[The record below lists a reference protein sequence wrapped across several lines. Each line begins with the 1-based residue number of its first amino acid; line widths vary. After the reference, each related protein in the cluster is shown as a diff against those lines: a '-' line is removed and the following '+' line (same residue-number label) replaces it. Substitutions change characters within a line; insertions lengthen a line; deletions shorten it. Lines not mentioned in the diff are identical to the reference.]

1 MTGFGAALTGS
12 SAWLIFNHKKRDE
25 IMNILFGKIENGG
38 AGISFLRVP
47 VSLLSDF
54 MAEAPYS
61 YINDNDSQLRS
72 FSIDKGWMIAKLL
85 KFF

>member
-25 IMNILFGKIENGG
+25 IMNILFEKIENRG
-38 AGISFLRVP
+38 AKISFLRIP

-54 MAEAPYS
+54 MAEAPYT
-61 YINDNDSQLRS
+61 YVNDNDSQLRS
-72 FSIDKGWMIAKLL
+72 FSIDKGWMIA
-85 KFF
+85 